1 MEEKKT
7 NRLLLSNG
15 CRNAGSSVS
24 LLSATLAK
32 KKRFLLAWLHLLGE
46 QCWVGRAVPAAGA
59 LCYSWVQGWHRVQ
72 ETGTDRWFR
81 LM

>member
-32 KKRFLLAWLHLLGE
+32 KSAFCWRGFIFLGSSAGWGELCQLQGLSVTAGCRAGTGFKRQA
-46 QCWVGRAVPAAGA
+46 QTAG
-59 LCYSWVQGWHRVQ
+59 SG
-72 ETGTDRWFR
+72 
-81 LM
+81 